1 MDIHVNDLVFEEGF
15 TYVPL
20 KDVSF
25 RDIDQEFIIVHSTE
39 SYDSK
44 LTNDLF
50 YCYIKPWEGLRFRLI
65 GASNENDQT
74 LVVDEDLADVQD
86 YLYEELADETVSK
99 IVENGDLLSN
109 RLLVDL
115 VYEFYEGRE
124 DLKNLLETRKVGWI
138 DEKRVKGNPDAIKIA
153 FDSFEQEC
161 RLVRCE
167 GDDLIVR
174 TWEGKLI
181 RLNENG
187 EWAETE

>member
-109 RLLVDL
+109 RL
-115 VYEFYEGRE
+115 
-124 DLKNLLETRKVGWI
+124 
-138 DEKRVKGNPDAIKIA
+138 
-153 FDSFEQEC
+153 
-161 RLVRCE
+161 
-167 GDDLIVR
+167 
-174 TWEGKLI
+174 
-181 RLNENG
+181 
-187 EWAETE
+187 